1 MKPITGYITEQFT
14 KPKLAYFQVYRTKKL
29 AQDSVKFLPND
40 GKPEVYKVELVEITK
55 HFKEL

>member
-29 AQDSVKFLPND
+29 AQDSVKFLPID